1 MTQNLRLQ
9 VALAQLGVASRRGAE
24 EFIKAGRVQLNG
36 RIIYNPGQKVNLEKD
51 TITVDGKSGYIQ
63 KKVYFILNKPAG
75 FVSTVKDRFASR
87 TVLELIRPKGLRI
100 YPVGRLDK
108 DTTGLLLL
116 TNDGKLAYHLAHPKF
131 GIKKVY
137 QVCVQGSVPL
147 TKVKRLERG
156 ILLEGKKTYPC
167 KIKVI
172 ADKGKTTDLEIELT
186 EGRKRQ
192 IKKMFTA
199 LGHRALAIQRITFG
213 PLKLGSLKPGR
224 WRRLNAEEIAE
235 LKKAVGGRW

>member
-1 MTQNLRLQ
+1 MAQNLRLQ
-9 VALAQLGVASRRGAE
+9 VALAQLGVASRRGAK

-36 RIIYNPGQKVNLEKD
+36 RAIYKPGQKVDLEKD
-51 TITVDGKSGYIQ
+51 TITVDGKSSCIQ
-63 KKVYFILNKPAG
+63 KKVYFILNKPEG

-87 TVLELIRPKGLRI
+87 TVFDLIRPKGLRI

-108 DTTGLLLL
+108 DTRGLLLL
-116 TNDGKLAYHLAHPKF
+116 TNDGKLAYHLTHPKF

-147 TKVKRLERG
+147 TKVKRLEKG

-172 ADKGKTTDLEIELT
+172 ADKGKTTDLEIQLT

-192 IKKMFTA
+192 IKQMFA
-199 LGHRALAIQRITFG
+199 LLGHPVLAIQRIAFG
-213 PLKLGSLKPGR
+213 PLKLGRLKTGL
-224 WRRLNAEEIAE
+224 WRRLNLPEIAE
-235 LKKAVGGRW
+235 LKKEVGGRW